1 MTGDQGGQR
10 GFGQSGADRR
20 SIGERCDGL
29 LVDVTADWCIT
40 CAANEALVLNTD
52 DIQQA
57 FADSNVEYL
66 VADWTRY
73 DPAITALLAEFER
86 NGIPLYVYYPA
97 DMSAAPQILPQ
108 VLNKTMVLRVLN
120 TP

>member
-1 MTGDQGGQR
+1 MKTSLLALTALSLSVPAAAQMGPGPCE
-10 GFGQSGADRR
+10 GA
-20 SIGERCDGL
+20 L
-29 LVDVTADWCIT
+29 A

-52 DIQQA
+52 TIQQA

-73 DPAITALLAEFER
+73 DPAITALLADFER

-97 DMSAAPQILPQ
+97 DLNAAPQLLPQ
-108 VLNKTMVLRVLN
+108 VLNKAMVLRLLS
-120 TP
+120 PP